1 MNPNEAT
8 VDPPMTQSNIYS
20 VPETILLKWM
30 QYHYNKMNPMHPKA
44 ITNFDAD
51 LHDGLVFTALI
62 KSHYGNAK
70 NIKDMKQSCY
80 NDEHKQNKTKKNK
93 KTKAEIGLQTHLTP
107 T

>member
-8 VDPPMTQSNIYS
+8 VDPPMTQSNIFS

-51 LHDGLVFTALI
+51 LLDGLVFAALI

-80 NDEHKQNKTKKNK
+80 NDEHILFNVWKVIE
-93 KTKAEIGLQTHLTP
+93 AVSEIVLQTHLT
-107 T
+107 